1 MRSGYSNMCAGVGD
15 MASIKLQGGS
25 ETSAATHVVLLNLEC
40 LWIDLPL
47 GAEGK
52 GEVEKGRED
61 SSTTVSSVMALRGWE
76 E

>member
-1 MRSGYSNMCAGVGD
+1 

-25 ETSAATHVVLLNLEC
+25 ETSAATHVVLLKLEC
-40 LWIDLPL
+40 LWMDLPNPKLPL